1 MRVDD
6 LDSDGV
12 LVNYAEIYLLADYP
26 LYCWQ
31 GEQDHYHLAH
41 ARVRGHVNGSTGH
54 RIYNDTKTPLEHSP
68 DLAAW
73 ARRSR
78 SWVCTIWRKEPSI
91 IGKDEDI
98 AATLELARASTMLLI
113 KVNAAGS
120 ASSTHPNGSYTKA
133 VLGTTK
139 EKTSEAESHCF
150 DRRGHVRGDVDDL
163 ALPASRI

>member
-113 KVNAAGS
+113 KVNAAGTRS
-120 ASSTHPNGSYTKA
+120 PGGAVATGPSRSQWALQSTPAMETLIGNDRFSF
-133 VLGTTK
+133 
-139 EKTSEAESHCF
+139 F
-150 DRRGHVRGDVDDL
+150 DAPERLIH
-163 ALPASRI
+163 